1 MIREAKDM
9 TNEIREQMRGG
20 KGSVE
25 ILHLFK
31 EEELRGKSRLCARIR
46 LEPGASIGMHEHL
59 NEEEI
64 YYILSGRGLVND
76 NGNLS
81 EVTAG
86 DAVLTGG
93 GAAHSIEN
101 IGDEILEMMAIV
113 LLF

>member
-59 NEEEI
+59 N
-64 YYILSGRGLVND
+64 
-76 NGNLS
+76 
-81 EVTAG
+81 
-86 DAVLTGG
+86 
-93 GAAHSIEN
+93 
-101 IGDEILEMMAIV
+101 
-113 LLF
+113 